1 MRLFL
6 AEMPST
12 RFLFRHRT
20 ESRNSLKV
28 LFLLN
33 FAAYC
38 RLTNTY
44 FSMKYAVGLLPLDDQ
59 AGYALPNIIST
70 PEAIAPTE
78 DAMKQQAAALL
89 RFHSQPSKVY
99 PLLPKVTNQIMYF
112 TGSQEI
118 FIPAMNQVIA
128 AAATP
133 GSWLVQLPDQ
143 GHVSFYKL

>member
-1 MRLFL
+1 
-6 AEMPST
+6 
-12 RFLFRHRT
+12 
-20 ESRNSLKV
+20 
-28 LFLLN
+28 
-33 FAAYC
+33 
-38 RLTNTY
+38 
-44 FSMKYAVGLLPLDDQ
+44 MKYAVGLLPLDDQ

-112 TGSQEI
+112 TGSQDI

-143 GHVSFYKL
+143 GHVSFY